1 MLVEINLLPQK
12 RKQSKNFY
20 YLIGIILFLAIII
33 TSLLV
38 WQINVKKAE
47 IAETQ
52 QQLDIVLSVI
62 AEKNQQLEEYNSA
75 SSVQEL
81 KQAIDWAEAKSFD
94 AVFLIEELTKML
106 PERGFILNFTID
118 ENYKINQVI
127 QFDTKS
133 DAAYYLHTLLS
144 NEWVEEAVIS
154 ETGIEK
160 EFEEEETEENA
171 TPSSRD
177 ENILPRYKAQYEIL
191 LNLEEFAKAANKE
204 FQEERG
210 EETT

>member
-12 RKQSKNFY
+12 RKQGKKFY
-20 YLIGIILFLAIII
+20 VIIGIIVLLAITI
-33 TSLLV
+33 TSLLI
-38 WQINVKKAE
+38 WQINAKKAE
-47 IAETQ
+47 IEETQ
-52 QQLDIVLSVI
+52 QQLDVVLSVI
-62 AEKNQQLEEYNSA
+62 EEKNKQLENYNSA

-81 KQAIDWAEAKSFD
+81 RQAIEWAEAKSFD
-94 AVFLIEELTKML
+94 AVYLIDELTKML
-106 PERGFILNFTID
+106 PERGFILDFKMD
-118 ENYKINQVI
+118 QNYKINQVI